1 MKRTEQKST
10 WRNSGENKLVQER
23 VLAWTAPLHTSSDG
37 VRMWIQTLR
46 AFRRPNTGGLEVW
59 GEWGIGRLGEEQG
72 LVKLDA
78 EERSKSQANTG
89 AKLSRTCW
97 CFIRI
102 LMHLDQNYW
111 KICLGRRLGGPKS
124 QKMLPRP
131 GAASKIEDRGVSRL
145 PQGSWKLSPD
155 WPKRGQG
162 EAN

>member
-1 MKRTEQKST
+1 MIK
-10 WRNSGENKLVQER
+10 NSQLGIPNF
-23 VLAWTAPLHTSSDG
+23 WIDHYHHNI
-37 VRMWIQTLR
+37 IQTLR
-46 AFRRPNTGGLEVW
+46 AFRRPSTGGLEVW

-72 LVKLDA
+72 LVKLDG

-97 CFIRI
+97 YFIRI
-102 LMHLDQNYW
+102 LMHVDQNYW

>member
-1 MKRTEQKST
+1 MASRVEKTTRKGRTPGGQK
-10 WRNSGENKLVQER
+10 NDENLKIFE
-23 VLAWTAPLHTSSDG
+23 VLKNL
-37 VRMWIQTLR
+37 IQTLR
-46 AFRRPNTGGLEVW
+46 AFRRPSTGGLEVW

-72 LVKLDA
+72 LVKLDG